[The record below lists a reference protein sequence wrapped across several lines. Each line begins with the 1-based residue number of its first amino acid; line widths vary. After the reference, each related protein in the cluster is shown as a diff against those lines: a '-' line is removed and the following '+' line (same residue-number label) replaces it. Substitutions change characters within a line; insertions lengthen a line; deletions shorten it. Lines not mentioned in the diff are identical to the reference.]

1 MEESPPLSEDLNL
14 LLHGNPSPE
23 HMKEVELSGEFQQFV
38 TGYTQYINDTV
49 SGKHGSTAKFWMIYI
64 QLVYMFLRLDRACR
78 TNDVDLFIF
87 TLGEMISVF
96 FSCNRP
102 NYARWMTKYFL
113 DLLNMENT
121 HPGIRTNF
129 ENGALSIRRS
139 DRAFARCP
147 VDIVLEQT
155 VNADA
160 ASRTTGISAFAL
172 SEGARNRW
180 MMTHSVRSSLNG
192 ALLNIAGLQPAEETA
207 KSLQTHRVKKDNED
221 IGKIIEGVSSTMNP
235 FAPQTQSDD
244 LYCLSTGVRVSDDV
258 KQDLLGCLEKGSKWK
273 EEFLSGCIADP
284 KRFEKPIPRR
294 KVKNFVTCA
303 PKTQIKSKDLKV
315 VELQGTRDL
324 FGRLLYLSTMEKIDM
339 EMVFKYPLTPVPLS
353 LANLNGT
360 MNHTDKAK
368 LLHKLEERIES
379 DEPRAI
385 DITVVDASF
394 FMHTIQSA
402 PQSYGK
408 LAELLLQRLCS
419 MSQRIDFV
427 CDTYISPSLKDT
439 ERRRR
444 SGTETTFKITGPDQ
458 RCPRDLNQALK
469 SSSFKTEFVH
479 FLADEWTKEPY
490 AAILV
495 GQKLYLAL
503 ESVCYKYEVIN
514 AAIVR
519 DEMPTYASQHEE
531 ADTRMIFHLANIF
544 EESPDVNVVVRSND
558 TDVLILLVYHVKQI
572 RNNPKV
578 WMDLGVA
585 SNNTRRYI
593 NIR

>member
-1 MEESPPLSEDLNL
+1 
-14 LLHGNPSPE
+14 
-23 HMKEVELSGEFQQFV
+23 
-38 TGYTQYINDTV
+38 
-49 SGKHGSTAKFWMIYI
+49 
-64 QLVYMFLRLDRACR
+64 
-78 TNDVDLFIF
+78 
-87 TLGEMISVF
+87 
-96 FSCNRP
+96 
-102 NYARWMTKYFL
+102 
-113 DLLNMENT
+113 
-121 HPGIRTNF
+121 
-129 ENGALSIRRS
+129 
-139 DRAFARCP
+139 
-147 VDIVLEQT
+147 
-155 VNADA
+155 
-160 ASRTTGISAFAL
+160 
-172 SEGARNRW
+172 
-180 MMTHSVRSSLNG
+180 
-192 ALLNIAGLQPAEETA
+192 
-207 KSLQTHRVKKDNED
+207 
-221 IGKIIEGVSSTMNP
+221 
-235 FAPQTQSDD
+235 
-244 LYCLSTGVRVSDDV
+244 
-258 KQDLLGCLEKGSKWK
+258 
-273 EEFLSGCIADP
+273 
-284 KRFEKPIPRR
+284 
-294 KVKNFVTCA
+294 
-303 PKTQIKSKDLKV
+303 
-315 VELQGTRDL
+315 
-324 FGRLLYLSTMEKIDM
+324 M

-495 GQKLYLAL
+495 GHKLYLAL

-593 NIR
+593 NISYLVSTLSPSIVDALPGLHAFTGCDVTAAFLGKGKCRPLQLMEKTSAHAETFAQLGKEKNLSQNVQSGLEFFVCCLYGKPNLKHICELHVLFNKIY